1 MKRVQLPENGISRSA
16 VIKHK
21 WDREAMEKR
30 NQKQCYDDII
40 QLPHHVSRSH
50 PQMSIHDRAA
60 QFAPFAALTA
70 HGAAVRETARLT
82 DQKIELDE
90 NCKAVLDQQIQLIQ
104 EQLIAGTHPDADI
117 TYFIKDSCKEGG
129 AYVTVS
135 GSIRKIDAYRH
146 RIIMK
151 DGTQIPSGDIA
162 EIRLI

>member
-1 MKRVQLPENGISRSA
+1 
-16 VIKHK
+16 
-21 WDREAMEKR
+21 MEKEKT

-40 QLPHHVSRSH
+40 HLPHHVSRRH

-82 DQKIELDE
+82 DRKIELDE

-104 EQLIAGTHPDADI
+104 EQLIAGTHPDTDI

-135 GSIRKIDAYRH
+135 GSVRKIDAYR
-146 RIIMK
+146 RAVIMS
-151 DGTQIPSGDIA
+151 DSMQIPLEDIA
-162 EIRLI
+162 EIVLRM